1 MHEPPALAPY
11 PMSSDY
17 TFLARYIR
25 LHPVAC
31 ALDWRDCRDLA
42 EASAMKLGDGYCYT
56 VGVRGRAYIHAFS
69 EQEFIDRCRELDLE
83 FIDPRLTPESSIFA
97 TVLMWI
103 GAITSAAILCA
114 ILILTLTAA
123 L

>member
-1 MHEPPALAPY
+1 MQKPPSFAPY

-31 ALDWRDCRDLA
+31 ILDWRDCRDLA
-42 EASAMKLGDGYCYT
+42 EASAMPLGDGHCYS

-69 EQEFIDRCRELDLE
+69 EEEFIERCRELDLE
-83 FIDPRLTPESSIFA
+83 FIDPRRSPESSAFA

-103 GAITSAAILCA
+103 GAITTAAILSA
-114 ILILTLTAA
+114 IIMLIFQVAM
-123 L
+123 